1 MNSRDTTLE
10 RVMPHSEQLEQV
22 VLGSILAGHKK
33 SQDVLDSLETGDFFD
48 GRHRVIFARMLEMRQ
63 AEGITLGQDEA
74 SSLIYGMP
82 KAAFERGAVSKQY
95 SLANMADAMLDH
107 A

>member
-1 MNSRDTTLE
+1 M
-10 RVMPHSEQLEQV
+10 
-22 VLGSILAGHKK
+22 GK
-33 SQDVLDSLETGDFFD
+33 D
-48 GRHRVIFARMLEMRQ
+48 GAEGLLEMRQ

-95 SLANMADAMLDH
+95 PLGSMADAMLDACHDTKAKAH